1 MRFSEKLAIINSYEK
16 GQVPSTEDVR
26 VGIPMIFERLWK
38 ETGIRPVIE
47 ELLGDRKYRFPVE
60 RAIFLTVLHRLSIS
74 GSDRAAEKWK
84 EHYKIPGAEGI
95 ELHHL
100 YRAMAWLGEK
110 LPEEDQR
117 DATPFTARC
126 IKDLIEEGIFQRS
139 RDLFG
144 DLTIGFVS

>member
-1 MRFSEKLAIINSYEK
+1 
-16 GQVPSTEDVR
+16 
-26 VGIPMIFERLWK
+26 MIFERLWK
-38 ETGIRPVIE
+38 ETGIRSVIE

-84 EHYKIPGAEGI
+84 ENYKIPGAEGI

-117 DATPFTARC
+117 
-126 IKDLIEEGIFQRS
+126 KMGLKGVEGRS
-139 RDLFG
+139 V
-144 DLTIGFVS
+144 II